1 MNQGPKRIDYSKKF
15 LKQLKKAPFKIQIA
29 FRDRFAIFLEDPLNP
44 ILDNHSLT
52 GNHLGKRSINI
63 TGDWRAI
70 YSEGTNEKGKNSLEL
85 HLLGTHSQLY
95 K

>member
-1 MNQGPKRIDYSKKF
+1 MNQDPRRIDYSKRF
-15 LKQLKKAPFKIQIA
+15 LKQLKKAPLKIQIA
-29 FRDRFAIFLEDPLNP
+29 FRDRFAIFLEDPSDP

-70 YSEGTNEKGKNSLEL
+70 YSENINEEGEKSLEL

-95 K
+95 G